1 MLPIIATP
9 KYDMIVPSTG
19 QELTYRPYVVKE
31 EKVLLIALET
41 EDDIAIEKAVLNVI
55 KACVETPLD
64 FKALTTF
71 DVEFMFV
78 TLRSKS
84 VGEGVKLNM
93 KCEAKDCDGTMEE
106 KIDLDKVIISNL
118 EDKPN
123 NNIKINDDI
132 SIDLKWLGINDALTA
147 GQKTTG
153 TDTVINM
160 AAKSIETIYSGEEVI
175 SASDATHKEVVNFVE
190 SFNTD
195 QFAKIIAYI
204 EAAPAITYDVNYDC
218 PKCGHH
224 NERSLK
230 GLSDFF
236 I

>member
-1 MLPIIATP
+1 MSPP
-9 KYDMIVPSTG
+9 
-19 QELTYRPYVVKE
+19 ELLCEVSVKFLSIGDFHNE
-31 EKVLLIALET
+31 YLVSKKLL
-41 EDDIAIEKAVLNVI
+41 
-55 KACVETPLD
+55 
-64 FKALTTF
+64 
-71 DVEFMFV
+71 
-78 TLRSKS
+78 
-84 VGEGVKLNM
+84 
-93 KCEAKDCDGTMEE
+93 
-106 KIDLDKVIISNL
+106 
-118 EDKPN
+118 
-123 NNIKINDDI
+123 
-132 SIDLKWLGINDALTA
+132 
-147 GQKTTG
+147 
-153 TDTVINM
+153 INM